1 MTVQECIA
9 YVESHMEVRYAT
21 QNGAYRSGRVIAK
34 HQGCVNHSV
43 GCAQPKADVFFNSMN
58 KTSAQWGVNAILG
71 DFHLGEGR
79 ILVTMDLKA
88 RPWGCGSGK
97 KGSWNNTKIQWE
109 VCEPAGHTYAG
120 GTMIAYDTAKNQA
133 YFDRM
138 WKMLVAWNVYCVV
151 KLGYPVSGISDHAES
166 YRAGYGSNHSDMGQW
181 LPKHGKSMD
190 ALRAEVQAILEN
202 EEDDMTQEKFN
213 EMFSV
218 AMSSYRKKLQDNDS
232 GDWSQTGREWAIEKG
247 LMAGNGTTV
256 DGQPNMMW
264 EDFLTRE
271 QNVVV
276 DKRLYEVI
284 MEEVQTM
291 VTQAVGQ
298 AIAKYITQMQS

>member
-1 MTVQECIA
+1 MTVQECIS

-21 QNGAYRSGRVIAK
+21 QNGAYRAGRTISN

-71 DFHLGEGR
+71 DFHTGEGR
-79 ILVTMDLKA
+79 ILVALDLKA
-88 RPWGCGSGK
+88 RPWGCGAGS

-120 GTMIAYDTAKNQA
+120 GTMIAYDVEKNQG

-138 WKMLVAWNVYCVV
+138 WKMLVAWNVYCAV

-202 EEDDMTQEKFN
+202 EEDEEDMVRYNKLSDIPESCNFRNIVDDLMTAGIIAGDGSDPDGNDDVIDLSHDMVRMLIFN
-213 EMFSV
+213 
-218 AMSSYRKKLQDNDS
+218 YRAGVYDDK
-232 GDWSQTGREWAIEKG
+232 IEA
-247 LMAGNGTTV
+247 AGIKP
-256 DGQPNMMW
+256 Q
-264 EDFLTRE
+264 R
-271 QNVVV
+271 
-276 DKRLYEVI
+276 Y
-284 MEEVQTM
+284 
-291 VTQAVGQ
+291 
-298 AIAKYITQMQS
+298 

>member
-1 MTVQECIA
+1 MTVQECIS

-21 QNGAYRSGRVIAK
+21 QNGAYRAGRTISN

-43 GCAQPKADVFFNSMN
+43 GCAQPKADVFFSFMN

-71 DFHLGEGR
+71 DFHTGEGR
-79 ILVTMDLKA
+79 ILVTLDLKA
-88 RPWGCGSGK
+88 RPWGCGAGSR
-97 KGSWNNTKIQWE
+97 GSWNNTKIQWE

-120 GTMIAYDTAKNQA
+120 GTMIAYDVEKNQG

-138 WKMLVAWNVYCVV
+138 WKMLVAWNVYCAV

-202 EEDDMTQEKFN
+202 EEDEEDMVRYNKLSDIPEICNFRNIVDDLMTAGIIAGDGSDPDGNDDVIDLSHDMVRMLIFNYRAGAYDEK
-213 EMFSV
+213 
-218 AMSSYRKKLQDNDS
+218 
-232 GDWSQTGREWAIEKG
+232 IEA
-247 LMAGNGTTV
+247 AGIKP
-256 DGQPNMMW
+256 Q
-264 EDFLTRE
+264 R
-271 QNVVV
+271 
-276 DKRLYEVI
+276 Y
-284 MEEVQTM
+284 
-291 VTQAVGQ
+291 
-298 AIAKYITQMQS
+298 

>member
-1 MTVQECIA
+1 MTVQECIS

-21 QNGAYRSGRVIAK
+21 QNGAYRAGRTISN

-43 GCAQPKADVFFNSMN
+43 GCAQPKADVFFSSMN

-71 DFHLGEGR
+71 DFHTGEGR
-79 ILVTMDLKA
+79 ILVTLDLKA
-88 RPWGCGSGK
+88 RPWGCGAGSR
-97 KGSWNNTKIQWE
+97 GSWNNTKIQWE

-120 GTMIAYDTAKNQA
+120 GTMIAYDVEKNQA

-138 WKMLVAWNVYCVV
+138 WKMLVAWNVYCAV

-202 EEDDMTQEKFN
+202 EEDEEDMVRYNKLSDIPESCNFRNIVDDLMTAGIIAGDGSDPDGNDDVIDLSHDMVRMLIFNYRAGVYDEK
-213 EMFSV
+213 
-218 AMSSYRKKLQDNDS
+218 
-232 GDWSQTGREWAIEKG
+232 IEA
-247 LMAGNGTTV
+247 AGIKP
-256 DGQPNMMW
+256 Q
-264 EDFLTRE
+264 R
-271 QNVVV
+271 
-276 DKRLYEVI
+276 Y
-284 MEEVQTM
+284 
-291 VTQAVGQ
+291 
-298 AIAKYITQMQS
+298 

>member
-1 MTVQECIA
+1 MTVQECIS

-21 QNGAYRSGRVIAK
+21 QNGAYRAGRTISN

-43 GCAQPKADVFFNSMN
+43 GCAQPKADVFFSSMN

-71 DFHLGEGR
+71 DFHTGEGR
-79 ILVTMDLKA
+79 ILVTLDLKA
-88 RPWGCGSGK
+88 RPWGCGAGSR
-97 KGSWNNTKIQWE
+97 GSWNNTKIQWE

-120 GTMIAYDTAKNQA
+120 GTMIAYDVEKNQG

-138 WKMLVAWNVYCVV
+138 WKMLVAWNVYCAV

-202 EEDDMTQEKFN
+202 EEDEEDMVRYNKLSDIPESYNFRNIVDDLMTAGIIAGDGSDPDGNDDVIDLSHDMVRMLIFNYRAGVYDEK
-213 EMFSV
+213 
-218 AMSSYRKKLQDNDS
+218 
-232 GDWSQTGREWAIEKG
+232 IEA
-247 LMAGNGTTV
+247 AGIKP
-256 DGQPNMMW
+256 Q
-264 EDFLTRE
+264 R
-271 QNVVV
+271 
-276 DKRLYEVI
+276 Y
-284 MEEVQTM
+284 
-291 VTQAVGQ
+291 
-298 AIAKYITQMQS
+298 

>member
-1 MTVQECIA
+1 MTVQECIS

-21 QNGAYRSGRVIAK
+21 QNGAYRAGRTISD

-71 DFHLGEGR
+71 DFHTGEGC
-79 ILVTMDLKA
+79 ILVTLDLKA
-88 RPWGCGSGK
+88 RPWGCGSGS

-120 GTMIAYDTAKNQA
+120 GTMIAYDVEKNQA

-138 WKMLVAWNVYCVV
+138 WKMLVAWNVYCAV
-151 KLGYPVSGISDHAES
+151 KLDYPVSGISDHAES

-202 EEDDMTQEKFN
+202 EEDEENMVRYNKLSDIPESCNFRNIVDDLMTAGIIAGDGSDQDGNDDVIDLSHDMVRMLIFN
-213 EMFSV
+213 
-218 AMSSYRKKLQDNDS
+218 YRAGVYDDK
-232 GDWSQTGREWAIEKG
+232 IEA
-247 LMAGNGTTV
+247 AGIKP
-256 DGQPNMMW
+256 Q
-264 EDFLTRE
+264 R
-271 QNVVV
+271 
-276 DKRLYEVI
+276 Y
-284 MEEVQTM
+284 
-291 VTQAVGQ
+291 
-298 AIAKYITQMQS
+298 

>member
-1 MTVQECIA
+1 MTVQECIS

-21 QNGAYRSGRVIAK
+21 QNGAYRAGRTISN

-43 GCAQPKADVFFNSMN
+43 GCAQPKADVFFSSMN

-71 DFHLGEGR
+71 DFHTGEGR
-79 ILVTMDLKA
+79 ILVTLDLKA
-88 RPWGCGSGK
+88 RPWGCGAGSR
-97 KGSWNNTKIQWE
+97 GSWNNTKIQWE

-120 GTMIAYDTAKNQA
+120 GTMIAYDAEKNQG

-138 WKMLVAWNVYCVV
+138 WKMLVAWNVYCAV

-202 EEDDMTQEKFN
+202 EEDEEDMVRYNKLSDIPESCNFRNIVDDLMTAGIIAGDGSDPDGNDDVIDLSHDMVRMLIFNYRAGVYDEK
-213 EMFSV
+213 
-218 AMSSYRKKLQDNDS
+218 
-232 GDWSQTGREWAIEKG
+232 IEA
-247 LMAGNGTTV
+247 AGIKP
-256 DGQPNMMW
+256 Q
-264 EDFLTRE
+264 R
-271 QNVVV
+271 
-276 DKRLYEVI
+276 Y
-284 MEEVQTM
+284 
-291 VTQAVGQ
+291 
-298 AIAKYITQMQS
+298 

>member
-9 YVESHMEVRYAT
+9 YVENHMEVRYAT
-21 QNGAYRSGRVIAK
+21 QNGAYRAGRTISD

-58 KTSAQWGVNAILG
+58 KTSAQWGVNAIIG
-71 DFHLGEGR
+71 DFHTGEGR
-79 ILVTMDLKA
+79 ILVTLDLKA
-88 RPWGCGSGK
+88 RPWGCGAGS

-120 GTMIAYDTAKNQA
+120 GTMIAYDVEKNQG

-202 EEDDMTQEKFN
+202 EEDEEDMVRYNKLSDIPESCNFRNIVDDLMTAGIIAGDGSDPDGNDDVIDLSHDMVRMLIFN
-213 EMFSV
+213 
-218 AMSSYRKKLQDNDS
+218 YRAGVYD
-232 GDWSQTGREWAIEKG
+232 TAIEA
-247 LMAGNGTTV
+247 AGIKP
-256 DGQPNMMW
+256 Q
-264 EDFLTRE
+264 R
-271 QNVVV
+271 
-276 DKRLYEVI
+276 Y
-284 MEEVQTM
+284 
-291 VTQAVGQ
+291 
-298 AIAKYITQMQS
+298 

>member
-1 MTVQECIA
+1 MTVQECIS

-21 QNGAYRSGRVIAK
+21 QNGAYRAGRTISI

-71 DFHLGEGR
+71 DFHTGEGR
-79 ILVTMDLKA
+79 ILVTLDLKA
-88 RPWGCGSGK
+88 RPWGCGAGS

-120 GTMIAYDTAKNQA
+120 GTMIAYDVEKNQG

-138 WKMLVAWNVYCVV
+138 WKMLVAWNVYCAV

-202 EEDDMTQEKFN
+202 EEDEEDMVRYNKLSDIPESCNFRNIVDDLMTAGIIAGDGSDPDGNDDVIDLSHDMVRMLIFN
-213 EMFSV
+213 
-218 AMSSYRKKLQDNDS
+218 YRAGVYDDK
-232 GDWSQTGREWAIEKG
+232 IEA
-247 LMAGNGTTV
+247 AGIKP
-256 DGQPNMMW
+256 Q
-264 EDFLTRE
+264 R
-271 QNVVV
+271 
-276 DKRLYEVI
+276 Y
-284 MEEVQTM
+284 
-291 VTQAVGQ
+291 
-298 AIAKYITQMQS
+298 

>member
-1 MTVQECIA
+1 MTVQECIS

-21 QNGAYRSGRVIAK
+21 QNGAYRAGRTISN

-43 GCAQPKADVFFNSMN
+43 GCAQPKSDVFFSSMN

-71 DFHLGEGR
+71 DFHTGEGR
-79 ILVTMDLKA
+79 ILVTLDLKA
-88 RPWGCGSGK
+88 RPWGCGAGSR
-97 KGSWNNTKIQWE
+97 GSWNNTKIQWE

-120 GTMIAYDTAKNQA
+120 GTMIAYDAEKNQG

-138 WKMLVAWNVYCVV
+138 WKMLVAWNVYCAV

-202 EEDDMTQEKFN
+202 EEDEEDMVRYNKLSDIPESCNFRNIVDDLMTAGIITGDGSDPDGNDDVIDLSHDMVRMLIFN
-213 EMFSV
+213 
-218 AMSSYRKKLQDNDS
+218 YRAGVYDE
-232 GDWSQTGREWAIEKG
+232 RIEA
-247 LMAGNGTTV
+247 AGIKP
-256 DGQPNMMW
+256 Q
-264 EDFLTRE
+264 R
-271 QNVVV
+271 
-276 DKRLYEVI
+276 Y
-284 MEEVQTM
+284 
-291 VTQAVGQ
+291 
-298 AIAKYITQMQS
+298 

>member
-9 YVESHMEVRYAT
+9 YVENHMEVRYAT
-21 QNGAYRSGRVIAK
+21 QNGAYRAGRTISD

-58 KTSAQWGVNAILG
+58 KTSAQWGVNAIIG
-71 DFHLGEGR
+71 DFHTGEGR
-79 ILVTMDLKA
+79 ILVTLDLKA
-88 RPWGCGSGK
+88 RPWGCGAGS

-120 GTMIAYDTAKNQA
+120 GTMIAYDVEKNQG

-190 ALRAEVQAILEN
+190 ALRAEVQEILEN
-202 EEDDMTQEKFN
+202 EEDEEDMVRYNKLSDIPESCNFRNIVDDLMTAGIIAGDGSDPDGNDDVIDLSHDMVRMLIFN
-213 EMFSV
+213 
-218 AMSSYRKKLQDNDS
+218 YRAGVYD
-232 GDWSQTGREWAIEKG
+232 TAIEA
-247 LMAGNGTTV
+247 AGIKP
-256 DGQPNMMW
+256 Q
-264 EDFLTRE
+264 R
-271 QNVVV
+271 
-276 DKRLYEVI
+276 Y
-284 MEEVQTM
+284 
-291 VTQAVGQ
+291 
-298 AIAKYITQMQS
+298 

>member
-1 MTVQECIA
+1 MTVQECIS

-21 QNGAYRSGRVIAK
+21 QNGAYRAGRTISN

-71 DFHLGEGR
+71 DFHTGEGR
-79 ILVTMDLKA
+79 ILVALDLKA
-88 RPWGCGSGK
+88 RPWGCGAGS

-120 GTMIAYDTAKNQA
+120 GTMIAYDVEKNQG

-138 WKMLVAWNVYCVV
+138 WKMLVAWNVYCAV

-202 EEDDMTQEKFN
+202 EEDEEDMVRYNKLSDIPESYNFRNIVDDLMTAGIIAGDGSDPDGNDDVIDLSHDMVRMLIFN
-213 EMFSV
+213 
-218 AMSSYRKKLQDNDS
+218 YRAGVYDDK
-232 GDWSQTGREWAIEKG
+232 IEA
-247 LMAGNGTTV
+247 AGIKP
-256 DGQPNMMW
+256 Q
-264 EDFLTRE
+264 R
-271 QNVVV
+271 
-276 DKRLYEVI
+276 Y
-284 MEEVQTM
+284 
-291 VTQAVGQ
+291 
-298 AIAKYITQMQS
+298 

>member
-1 MTVQECIA
+1 MTIQECVA

-21 QNGAYRSGRVIAK
+21 QNGAYRSGRVISK

-43 GCAQPKADVFFNSMN
+43 GCAQPKANVFFNSMN
-58 KTSAQWGVNAILG
+58 KPSAQWGVNAILG

-79 ILVTMDLKA
+79 ILVTLDLKA

-120 GTMIAYDTAKNQA
+120 GTMVAYDTAKNQA

-166 YRAGYGSNHSDMGQW
+166 YQEGYGSNHS
-181 LPKHGKSMD
+181 LSLIH
-190 ALRAEVQAILEN
+190 I
-202 EEDDMTQEKFN
+202 
-213 EMFSV
+213 
-218 AMSSYRKKLQDNDS
+218 
-232 GDWSQTGREWAIEKG
+232 
-247 LMAGNGTTV
+247 
-256 DGQPNMMW
+256 
-264 EDFLTRE
+264 
-271 QNVVV
+271 
-276 DKRLYEVI
+276 
-284 MEEVQTM
+284 
-291 VTQAVGQ
+291 
-298 AIAKYITQMQS
+298 

>member
-1 MTVQECIA
+1 MTVQECIS

-21 QNGAYRSGRVIAK
+21 QNGAYRAGRTISN

-71 DFHLGEGR
+71 DFHTGEGR
-79 ILVTMDLKA
+79 ILVALDLKA
-88 RPWGCGSGK
+88 RPWGCGAGS

-120 GTMIAYDTAKNQA
+120 GTMIAYDVEKNQG

-138 WKMLVAWNVYCVV
+138 WKMLVEWNVYCAV

-202 EEDDMTQEKFN
+202 EEDEEDMVRYNKLSDIPESYNFRNIVDDLMTAGIIAGDGSDPDGNDDVIDLSHDMVRMLIFN
-213 EMFSV
+213 
-218 AMSSYRKKLQDNDS
+218 YRAGVYDDK
-232 GDWSQTGREWAIEKG
+232 IEA
-247 LMAGNGTTV
+247 AGIKP
-256 DGQPNMMW
+256 Q
-264 EDFLTRE
+264 R
-271 QNVVV
+271 
-276 DKRLYEVI
+276 Y
-284 MEEVQTM
+284 
-291 VTQAVGQ
+291 
-298 AIAKYITQMQS
+298 

>member
-1 MTVQECIA
+1 MTVQECIS

-21 QNGAYRSGRVIAK
+21 QNGAYRAGRTISN

-43 GCAQPKADVFFNSMN
+43 GCAQPKADVFFSSMN

-71 DFHLGEGR
+71 DFHTGEGR
-79 ILVTMDLKA
+79 ILVTLDLKA
-88 RPWGCGSGK
+88 RPWGCGAGSR
-97 KGSWNNTKIQWE
+97 GSWNNTKIQWE

-120 GTMIAYDTAKNQA
+120 GTMIAYDVEKNQG

-138 WKMLVAWNVYCVV
+138 WKMLVGWNVYCAV

-202 EEDDMTQEKFN
+202 EEDEEDMVRYNKLSDIPESCNFRNIVDDLMTAGIIAGDGSDPDGNDDVIDLSHDMVRMLIFNYRAGVYDEK
-213 EMFSV
+213 
-218 AMSSYRKKLQDNDS
+218 
-232 GDWSQTGREWAIEKG
+232 IEA
-247 LMAGNGTTV
+247 AGIKP
-256 DGQPNMMW
+256 Q
-264 EDFLTRE
+264 R
-271 QNVVV
+271 
-276 DKRLYEVI
+276 Y
-284 MEEVQTM
+284 
-291 VTQAVGQ
+291 
-298 AIAKYITQMQS
+298 